1 MRNNGVSTAEQK
13 YFDQSDKVIDVA
25 SQQDPATNANEIL
38 TGPDQVIGA
47 AASVH
52 YLTCGNLAV
61 CNYTH
66 CRSPTASI
74 SLLMKQKCKKGSQL
88 HLPGVKLAITTNMKA
103 GNKWSSV
110 WDRPQLGY
118 FQR

>member
-1 MRNNGVSTAEQK
+1 MRNNGVATAEQK

-25 SQQDPATNANEIL
+25 SQHDPATNANEIL

-52 YLTCGNLAV
+52 YLTCANLAV

-74 SLLMKQKCKKGSQL
+74 SLLMKQKCKKRFSAPFAWCKIGHNHQHESWQ
-88 HLPGVKLAITTNMKA
+88 
-103 GNKWSSV
+103 
-110 WDRPQLGY
+110 
-118 FQR
+118 